1 VGRLRIWGG
10 WRRLFEDWQR
20 SLRGVNPMMVFI
32 KRPKGIKQ
40 PTPGWIDRNSLRTVK
55 RSSIRFTPF
64 ANGYPGVRT
73 IETRQCA
80 MDATFRAEVES
91 LLQENAELLR
101 RLAR

>member
-1 VGRLRIWGG
+1 VRIWGE
-10 WRRLFEDWQR
+10 WRRLFERCQR
-20 SLRGVNPMMVFI
+20 FLYGATPMMVFI

-40 PTPGWIDRNSLRTVK
+40 PTPGWIDRHALRTVK

-64 ANGYPGVRT
+64 ASGYPGVRT
-73 IETRQCA
+73 IEARQRA
-80 MDATFRAEVES
+80 LDATFKAEVES